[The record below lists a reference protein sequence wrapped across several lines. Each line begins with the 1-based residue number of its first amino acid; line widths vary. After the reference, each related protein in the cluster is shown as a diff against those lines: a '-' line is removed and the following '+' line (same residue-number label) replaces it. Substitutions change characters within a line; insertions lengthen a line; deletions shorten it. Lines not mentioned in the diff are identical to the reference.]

1 MALIVQSYELEQNKS
16 TNSKA
21 NRIKVLNIGRSS
33 MYVRIIF
40 WSERTMTTQITIQR
54 SSGGDLELTF
64 RVNVT

>member
-40 WSERTMTTQITIQR
+40 WSERIMTTQITIQR

>member
-21 NRIKVLNIGRSS
+21 NRIKVQNIGRSS

-40 WSERTMTTQITIQR
+40 WSESTMTTQITIQR
-54 SSGGDLELTF
+54 NSGGDLELTF

>member
-21 NRIKVLNIGRSS
+21 DRIKVQNIG
-33 MYVRIIF
+33 RIIF